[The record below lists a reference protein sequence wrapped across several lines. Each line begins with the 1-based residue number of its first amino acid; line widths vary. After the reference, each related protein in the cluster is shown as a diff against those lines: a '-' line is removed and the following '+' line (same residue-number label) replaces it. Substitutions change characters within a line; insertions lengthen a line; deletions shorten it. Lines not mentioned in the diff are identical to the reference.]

1 MNERI
6 DYLELIARLGID
18 DAHPGGPLASEA
30 MLAALAASGLRPG
43 ARILEVGAGGGR
55 STVRLAVAGYRVTA
69 VERDSRH
76 VARARARLR
85 ASGLDADV
93 FAHDAETLPFP
104 EETFDAVWSESVALF
119 VSDRALR
126 EWHRVLRPGGFV
138 LARELVL
145 NTPFP
150 PALKE
155 AFIAFY
161 RIARPFCAGDWE
173 QAFRSAGFSRLDV
186 LDRHPL
192 DGRSGRFGPER
203 PPSPRPPDGFFSPDG
218 RLDPEAIAPLNPAFF
233 SGDPRA
239 LLPLLQALRTH
250 ERLTWTALPHLDAVL
265 FRATKGAPRT

>member
-55 STVRLAVAGYRVTA
+55 STVRLAAAGYRVTA

-85 ASGLDADV
+85 ASALNADV
-93 FAHDAETLPFP
+93 FVHDAETLPFP
-104 EETFDAVWSESVALF
+104 EATFDAVWSESVALF
-119 VSDRALR
+119 VSD
-126 EWHRVLRPGGFV
+126 
-138 LARELVL
+138 
-145 NTPFP
+145 
-150 PALKE
+150 
-155 AFIAFY
+155 
-161 RIARPFCAGDWE
+161 
-173 QAFRSAGFSRLDV
+173 
-186 LDRHPL
+186 
-192 DGRSGRFGPER
+192 
-203 PPSPRPPDGFFSPDG
+203 
-218 RLDPEAIAPLNPAFF
+218 
-233 SGDPRA
+233 RA

-250 ERLTWTALPHLDAVL
+250 ERLTWTALPHLDAAL